1 MGDLLKEAIADAK
14 AVRETALA
22 NAKMALEEA
31 FTPQLK
37 SMLSAKLKE
46 DEFGDEEEEFA
57 APEEGDEFGGEEE
70 IPAEE
75 PAFAAP
81 EEGDEF
87 GGEEFGAP
95 EEDEFGGEEEIPGA
109 EPEVEEG
116 IIEINGVKYA
126 PVVSEMG
133 DEEIGGEEEIGIED
147 DGNLDLESIIR
158 ELESELDDEEPVA
171 EQDDAY
177 DEKSG
182 STDASHLAEED
193 DAYDENA
200 ENNKN
205 PESGDGNKMDGV
217 AALKSEGEGDDD
229 EEVEIDES
237 LWTEEDDEE
246 EIDENNDVSS
256 GIGGGM
262 NKQPATNANK
272 ASTEDPI
279 DSKEIQNMDGVSAL
293 KAENREYKEAI
304 IFMKNKLHEVNI
316 LNAKLLFTNKLFK
329 EFALDNN
336 QKLKVVETFDRTQS
350 TREIKLVYSTL
361 AEQFSDNGSIK
372 NRNPI
377 KESASSKSGSTRPSQ
392 KSRKVIT
399 EEANV
404 AARFKK
410 LAGIIKG

>member
-46 DEFGDEEEEFA
+46 DEFEDEE
-57 APEEGDEFGGEEE
+57 EFGGEEE
-70 IPAEE
+70 IPA
-75 PAFAAP
+75 
-81 EEGDEF
+81 
-87 GGEEFGAP
+87 
-95 EEDEFGGEEEIPGA
+95 A

-126 PVVSEMG
+126 PVVSEEG
-133 DEEIGGEEEIGIED
+133 EIGGEEEVGIED
-147 DGNLDLESIIR
+147 DSLDLEAIIR
-158 ELESELDDEEPVA
+158 ELEDEIN
-171 EQDDAY
+171 
-177 DEKSG
+177 
-182 STDASHLAEED
+182 EED

-205 PESGDGNKMDGV
+205 PESGDGNNMDGV
-217 AALKSEGEGDDD
+217 AALKSEGEGDD

-246 EIDENNDVSS
+246 LEEDNDVSS
-256 GIGGGM
+256 GIGNGE
-262 NKQPATNANK
+262 NSQPSNQQNSAH
-272 ASTEDPI
+272 TEDPI
-279 DSKEIQNMDGVSAL
+279 DSKEIQDMDGVAAL
-293 KAENREYKEAI
+293 KAEIKEYREAV

-361 AEQFSDNGSIK
+361 AEQFSDNNSTPRK
-372 NRNPI
+372 NPI
-377 KESASSKSGSTRPSQ
+377 RESASSKSGSTKPSQ
-392 KSRKVIT
+392 RSRKVIT
-399 EEANV
+399 EEDQV
-404 AARFKK
+404 AKRFKK
-410 LAGIIKG
+410 LAGIING